1 MRSTYLCPQPSD
13 WITDVFFILDVWT
26 KVLVLVRQAP
36 HWLSLFCRPH
46 IKIILMEQISL
57 CCLKSH
63 HFYPQLIRTSSY
75 IISSEVYLLNRLS
88 SVLEFL
94 AICLKSDKGIF
105 FFCIESQSLLN
116 VLNNL
121 GFLQESDMQVLS
133 NSHMWLI
140 CFWHLHSVPRR
151 YVTLQ

>member
-1 MRSTYLCPQPSD
+1 MRSTYLCPLLSD

-26 KVLVLVRQAP
+26 QVLVLVRQAP

-75 IISSEVYLLNRLS
+75 IISPEVCLLNRLS

-105 FFCIESQSLLN
+105 FCIESKRVSSMYWIIWVFSRNQTCR
-116 VLNNL
+116 
-121 GFLQESDMQVLS
+121 FCQIP
-133 NSHMWLI
+133 I
-140 CFWHLHSVPRR
+140 CGWSVSGIFILFHED
-151 YVTLQ
+151 T